1 MGETMAPTISVVMPV
16 FNAEKYLEEAVR
28 SVLNQTFTD
37 FEFIIVD
44 DASTDNSLELL
55 KKFKDKRIKILQNKN
70 NKGITKSLNKGLR
83 HARGEFIARMDADD
97 ICMPKRF
104 EKQVEAIH
112 EFDICGSHIVFINE
126 KGEETGKR
134 KYDVSNLDET
144 ILLENPLAH
153 PTVMFRQEC
162 IDEVGLYDKRFSS
175 SQDYDLWLR
184 FYANEY
190 KFTVVNEVLLKYR
203 MHSKQEKY
211 QHTKRTIRNVLAIK
225 KKARKEYG
233 LKFGIKAKLRMI
245 LERLL
250 LLLPRSF
257 ILFLFRKIKRAK

>member
-1 MGETMAPTISVVMPV
+1 MGEKMAPTISVVMPV
-16 FNAEKYLEEAVR
+16 YNAEKYLEEAVR

-44 DASTDNSLELL
+44 DASTDDSLKLL
-55 KKFKDKRIKILQNKN
+55 KTFKDDRIKVLQNKN

-104 EKQVEAIH
+104 EKQMEAL
-112 EFDICGSHIVFINE
+112 EGFDICGSHIVFINE

-134 KYDVSNLDET
+134 EYDVSNLDET

-190 KFTVVNEVLLKYR
+190 KFTVVNEALLKYR
-203 MHSKQEKY
+203 IHSKQEKY
-211 QHTKRTIRNVLAIK
+211 QHTKRTIQGVIAIK
-225 KKARKEYG
+225 RKARKYYG
-233 LKFGIKAKLRMI
+233 LRFSFKAWI
-245 LERLL
+245 RLL
-250 LLLPRSF
+250 AER
-257 ILFLFRKIKRAK
+257 FLFMLPKSVILYLFKKTKGAA